1 MDDILYNQIRVLIV
15 FIITGIIIGLIF
27 DFFRAQRRAIKTIN
41 FVTYIQDVL
50 FWILSGIVIIASA
63 ITYTDGE
70 IRSYMV
76 LGLIVGVVFYFT
88 LLSKYVLKL
97 ASCIASYILKI
108 ATYIT
113 GFILKWIKIIFSP
126 ITKLL
131 NYIKKLELSV
141 TSKKKTSINN
151 KKILEKE

>member
-15 FIITGIIIGLIF
+15 FNITGIIIGLIF

-41 FVTYIQDVL
+41 FITYIQDVL
-50 FWILSGIVIIASA
+50 FWILSGIVIIISA
-63 ITYTDGE
+63 ITYTNGE

-88 LLSKYVLKL
+88 LLSKYVLSL
-97 ASCIASYILKI
+97 ASCIANYMIKLVSYI
-108 ATYIT
+108 TS
-113 GFILKWIKIIFSP
+113 FIFKWIKIMFSP
-126 ITKLL
+126 ITKLF
-131 NYIKKLELSV
+131 NYLKKVIIKQ
-141 TSKKKTSINN
+141 KTLPNN